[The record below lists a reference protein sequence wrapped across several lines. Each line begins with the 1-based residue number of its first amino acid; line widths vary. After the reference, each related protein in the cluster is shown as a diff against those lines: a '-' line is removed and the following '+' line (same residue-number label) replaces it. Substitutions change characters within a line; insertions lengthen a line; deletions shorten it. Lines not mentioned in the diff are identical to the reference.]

1 MAKEVKISAG
11 TAILFNNKILLCH
24 PTSLPWVNSFSPPKG
39 GVDEGETLLQAAL
52 RETREEVGIHLL
64 PLQISNI
71 DSPIEFLYITKKGE
85 LFKKVYIYIVKID
98 SLSEINATSEVLD
111 TDRLQASEVSW
122 AGFMTKDEA
131 MDKIFFRFKP
141 LLNMI

>member
-1 MAKEVKISAG
+1 MAKIKISAG
-11 TAILFNNKILLCH
+11 TAILFKNKILLCH
-24 PTSLPWVNSFSPPKG
+24 PTNLHWVNSFSPPKG

-52 RETREEVGIHLL
+52 RETREEVGINLL
-64 PLQISNI
+64 PSQISNI
-71 DSPIEFLYITKKGE
+71 DSPIEFLYINKKGE
-85 LFKKVYIYIVKID
+85 LFKKVYMYIVKID
-98 SLSEINATSEVLD
+98 SLSEIDASSEVLD
-111 TDRLQASEVSW
+111 TDRLQASEVTW

>member
-11 TAILFNNKILLCH
+11 IAILFKNKILLCH

-52 RETREEVGIHLL
+52 RETREEVGINLL
-64 PLQISNI
+64 PSQISNI

-85 LFKKVYIYIVKID
+85 LFKKAYMYIVKID

-111 TDRLQASEVSW
+111 TDRLQASEVDY
-122 AGFMTKDEA
+122 AKFLTKEEA
-131 MDKIFFRFKP
+131 EDLIFFRFKP